1 MIQRTLF
8 LLLFVVF
15 GSVATAADGK
25 PHLLSV
31 ITSGSND
38 SQAMA
43 LILTRNYIQ
52 SGGSAQIL
60 LCDTAAEL
68 ALQESDT
75 GTGVVQPAD
84 ASPRQML
91 GGLIEAGIQVEVCA
105 IFLPNR
111 SEDESDLRQG
121 VGVARPGAIATIM
134 GQQNSR
140 LFTN

>member
-15 GSVATAADGK
+15 GSMANAAEGK

-31 ITSGSND
+31 ITSDSND

-43 LILTRNYIQ
+43 LILTRNYIH

-68 ALQESDT
+68 SLQESDT

-91 GGLIEAGIQVEVCA
+91 GGLIEAGVQVEVCA

-111 SEDESDLRQG
+111 SEDESDLREG
-121 VGVARPGAIATIM
+121 VGVARPDAIATIM
-134 GQQNSR
+134 GQQDSR